1 MNPGFYKLD
10 QGTLLYGPNFVLNA
24 NYELRKETHNDYD
37 YPVDGWHWFDS
48 EDEAYEFFGLPRPEE
63 LSSVES

>member
-24 NYELRKETHNDYD
+24 NYELRRETHEDYN
-37 YPVDGWHWFDS
+37 YPVDGCYWFDS

-63 LSSVES
+63 LSLVES

>member
-24 NYELRKETHNDYD
+24 NYELRAEAHEEHN
-37 YPVDGWHWFDS
+37 YPVDGWYWFDS
-48 EDEAYEFFGLPRPEE
+48 EDEAYEYFGLSRPEISNIE
-63 LSSVES
+63 